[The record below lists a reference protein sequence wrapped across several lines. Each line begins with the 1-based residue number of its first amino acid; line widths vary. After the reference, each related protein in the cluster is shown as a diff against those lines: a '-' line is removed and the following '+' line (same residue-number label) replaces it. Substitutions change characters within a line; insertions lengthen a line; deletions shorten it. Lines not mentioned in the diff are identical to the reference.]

1 LALRTGAAIVPVY
14 LIRQP
19 DDDLTLIVEP
29 ELELDRSAK
38 GNTEVQENT
47 ARVTRWLERTVREN
61 PDQWNWMNIHHWVE
75 NHNLL
80 AGEKK
85 QLRQA
90 VSMDSERGGR

>member
-19 DDDLTLIVEP
+19 DDGLKLIVEP

-47 ARVTRWLERTVREN
+47 ARMTRWLERTVREN
-61 PDQWNWMNIHHWVE
+61 PTSGIDEHPPLGGESQ
-75 NHNLL
+75 LL

-85 QLRQA
+85 QLRQGI
-90 VSMDSERGGR
+90 SG

>member
-1 LALRTGAAIVPVY
+1 

-19 DDDLTLIVEP
+19 DDGLKLIVEP
-29 ELELDRSAK
+29 ELEIDRSAK
-38 GNTEVQENT
+38 GNMEVQENT
-47 ARVTRWLERTVREN
+47 VRMTRWLEQTVRAY
-61 PDQWNWMNIHHWVE
+61 PDQWNWMNVHHWVE

-90 VSMDSERGGR
+90 V